1 MSAQVV
7 SFFRLARSRDWAQ
20 NELAQFYRVEAA
32 LVQAGLQIETDKGV
46 TDEGDPWFVFCRRD
60 NGDVF
65 MHFARIGG
73 VYIAAGATLERVS
86 EGLDFPALV
95 EEMLASQ
102 ALGMARARRHSD
114 IFLHPAA
121 LLIALVG
128 GAFFHSSQAKA
139 EDAVR
144 EPKLDQRGS
153 AAPVILYRTQM
164 LLGDGGETTP
174 VLAGLLKT
182 TPGLAGTSVGPVIN
196 LPALA
201 GVAVD
206 AFDQVPSI
214 LQQAAVQSA
223 VDPSGT
229 LFTQP
234 VTSDAA
240 HTSAATHLI
249 APNGEVLFSHTGS
262 SVPGAF
268 VTMPDHTVGSGAE
281 LTLLADLGPKISIV
295 VAPPSAAILAPT
307 LSSQAGVVLQAA
319 NVASTAEVQSNAPSF
334 AVDPALK
341 SYLDTGLHVTV
352 IALGTAP
359 SNSAVEQG
367 ASAGDRYTASGAG
380 GANDSTAA
388 SLAGDSATLPA
399 SLTPPVTTVGTPSV
413 PAVPDGLSANSPQV
427 TAAIQHFSAEVAVL
441 DIANVA
447 HGAVLYDGSL
457 FTSAG
462 SVARLDTVTFTF
474 ADGSS
479 ISLVG
484 TPTEI
489 QNLHLA

>member
-1 MSAQVV
+1 MQFHVLVHASQGSMPAKYEAFADWTTRKNCCSMSAQVV

-144 EPKLDQRGS
+144 EPKTQSTWIGGAGHPLPDTDATGRWRRNDAGSSGPPEDHSGSCWNISGARDQSSGVGRRGGGRLRS
-153 AAPVILYRTQM
+153 SPV
-164 LLGDGGETTP
+164 
-174 VLAGLLKT
+174 
-182 TPGLAGTSVGPVIN
+182 PGFIHT
-196 LPALA
+196 
-201 GVAVD
+201 
-206 AFDQVPSI
+206 
-214 LQQAAVQSA
+214 VQSA

-268 VTMPDHTVGSGAE
+268 VTMPDHTVGSGAKS
-281 LTLLADLGPKISIV
+281 TLLADLGPKISIV

-380 GANDSTAA
+380 GANNSTAA

-399 SLTPPVTTVGTPSV
+399 SLDSSRDNGRHALGPG
-413 PAVPDGLSANSPQV
+413 
-427 TAAIQHFSAEVAVL
+427 
-441 DIANVA
+441 
-447 HGAVLYDGSL
+447 GS
-457 FTSAG
+457 
-462 SVARLDTVTFTF
+462 
-474 ADGSS
+474 
-479 ISLVG
+479 
-484 TPTEI
+484 
-489 QNLHLA
+489 